1 MTETKVNKIIT
12 KSCNSDFQL
21 LNVMQIYNVKYIR
34 YLVAIVFKMFLTYKL
49 GRLST
54 LKGALLAVGSA
65 LRKVEMGRMNM
76 VFVWQTTVHR
86 LT

>member
-1 MTETKVNKIIT
+1 M
-12 KSCNSDFQL
+12 
-21 LNVMQIYNVKYIR
+21 Y
-34 YLVAIVFKMFLTYKL
+34 LTYEL

-54 LKGALLAVGSA
+54 LKGAFLAVGSA
-65 LRKVEMGRMNM
+65 LWECEMGRMNM

>member
-1 MTETKVNKIIT
+1 MH
-12 KSCNSDFQL
+12 
-21 LNVMQIYNVKYIR
+21 
-34 YLVAIVFKMFLTYKL
+34 LTNKL
-49 GRLST
+49 GRFST

-65 LRKVEMGRMNM
+65 LGEVEMGRMNM